1 MDSLSKAEPVELSV
15 VIPVYRSA
23 EILPQLVQRLTAALA
38 ALESPYEIIFV
49 EDCSPDDSWRVL
61 TELQAVDP
69 NHIVAV
75 QLMRNFGQ
83 HNALMCGLRH
93 AQGRFVVTLDDDL
106 QHPPEEIPR
115 LLEAAVRE
123 GCDLVYGV
131 YERKRHAWGRNVGSS
146 LINGFYRIAF
156 RTNAQVTSFRVMSRD
171 LVNTVLGYTLNF
183 VFLDGLLAWNTTRIG
198 EVLVEHHPRT
208 QGRSGYSISKL
219 LGLALNL
226 FTSFSVLPLR
236 IASAAGVGV
245 ACGGLAAAVYYL
257 ARYIASD
264 IHVPG
269 YASTIMAIMVLGGT
283 QLLAIGVMGEYLGR
297 LHLNANGKP
306 QYSERT
312 VIDQRDTASGVTVPG
327 RRGSRVSDRPR
338 SGPARAA

>member
-1 MDSLSKAEPVELSV
+1 MDGLSADAVDLSV

-23 EILPQLVQRLTAALA
+23 GILPQLARRLSASLA
-38 ALESPYEIIFV
+38 ASGASYEIIFV
-49 EDCSPDDSWRVL
+49 EDCSPDESWKVL
-61 TELQAVDP
+61 TQLQTADP
-69 NHIVAV
+69 EHVVAI

-93 AQGRFVVTLDDDL
+93 AQGRYVVTLDDDL

-115 LLEAAVRE
+115 LLEAALRD
-123 GCDLVYGV
+123 GHDLVYGV

-156 RTNAQVTSFRVMSRD
+156 RTHVQVTSFRVMSRD
-171 LVNTVLGYTLNF
+171 LVDTVLGYTLNF
-183 VFLDGLLAWNTTRIG
+183 VFLDGLLAWNTTRVG
-198 EVLVEHHPRT
+198 EVLVEHHPRA

-236 IASAAGVGV
+236 IASAAGVVV
-245 ACGGLAAAVYYL
+245 ACGGLTAAVYYL

-312 VIDQRDTASGVTVPG
+312 VIDRRDTAAGSAAPE
-327 RRGSRVSDRPR
+327 RRLPRIESSPR